1 MKILTW
7 NCQGVR
13 NPLTIH
19 NLKRM
24 LKIHSPDILCLL
36 KTKNN
41 LGFSGDSFTWNN
53 RRGGNANIRE
63 RLDRGLVSPQWLCCY
78 SNASIMPLEDDES
91 DHRSI
96 LLNTNS
102 NCPKL
107 KTLFYF
113 DERWLNN
120 NEIEELIK
128 IAWEKQ
134 RTSNPNSR

>member
-7 NCQGVR
+7 NCQGAG

-24 LKIHSPDILCLL
+24 LKIHSPYILCLL
-36 KTKNN
+36 ETKNSAMKVQKIDR
-41 LGFSGDSFTWNN
+41 GFSADPFTWNN
-53 RRGGNANIRE
+53 KRGENANIRE
-63 RLDRGLVSPQWLCCY
+63 RLDRGLVSLQWLCCY

-113 DERWLNN
+113 DERWLNI
-120 NEIEELIK
+120 NETEELIK
-128 IAWEKQ
+128 TTW
-134 RTSNPNSR
+134 